1 MSLSKAERLRMYE
14 LMVRI
19 RRFEE
24 KTIELSRRGLTPGRM
39 HPYIGQEAVATAACA
54 VLGEGD
60 CIVST
65 HRGGGHL
72 VAQGADLRKLF
83 AEFMGRATGYSSGK
97 GGPMHFGIPE
107 LGVLCTHG
115 IVGSGI
121 PVAAGAALAAQMSPP
136 PRSPRMGRM
145 KGGLVLC
152 FFGDGASNT
161 GSFHEG
167 LNLAA
172 VWQLPVVYLC
182 ENNQYGET
190 MPISNAVA
198 IEDIASRAA
207 GYGMPGVVVDG
218 NDVEAVYE
226 AVEAAA
232 GRARS
237 GEGPS
242 LIEAK
247 TYRIGGHFDGES
259 SHYRSQEE
267 IDEWR
272 KKDPIDRYRGWLLAE
287 GICQAS
293 ETAAIEERIRE
304 EVEHAAE
311 QAINDP
317 FPSLDSLVTDVYV
330 PGTWEVVP

>member
-1 MSLSKAERLRMYE
+1 MQDSDQ
-14 LMVRI
+14 V
-19 RRFEE
+19 
-24 KTIELSRRGLTPGRM
+24 T
-39 HPYIGQEAVATAACA
+39 
-54 VLGEGD
+54 LG
-60 CIVST
+60 
-65 HRGGGHL
+65 
-72 VAQGADLRKLF
+72 
-83 AEFMGRATGYSSGK
+83 
-97 GGPMHFGIPE
+97 
-107 LGVLCTHG
+107 
-115 IVGSGI
+115 
-121 PVAAGAALAAQMSPP
+121 
-136 PRSPRMGRM
+136 
-145 KGGLVLC
+145 

-172 VWQLPVVYLC
+172 VWQLPVVFLC

-226 AVEAAA
+226 VVEEAVV
-232 GRARS
+232 RARR

-259 SHYRSQEE
+259 GHYRSREE
-267 IDEWR
+267 IEEWR
-272 KKDPIDRYRGWLLAE
+272 KRDPIDRYRGWLLSE

-293 ETAAIEERIRE
+293 EMAAVEERIRE
-304 EVEHAAE
+304 EIEQAAE

-317 FPSLDSLVTDVYV
+317 FPALDSLVTDVYE
-330 PGTWEVVP
+330 PGSWGVVP